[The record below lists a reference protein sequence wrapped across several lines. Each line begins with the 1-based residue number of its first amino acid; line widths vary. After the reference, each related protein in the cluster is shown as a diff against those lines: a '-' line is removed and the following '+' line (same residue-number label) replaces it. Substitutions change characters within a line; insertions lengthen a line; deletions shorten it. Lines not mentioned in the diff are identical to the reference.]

1 MTKQGLRI
9 ALTVPAVR
17 AHTIFQSSGSIN
29 GAGNNSPLI
38 FIVVNRK
45 TLFNL
50 FALQVVV
57 PADYW
62 HSHESF
68 GTLLCK
74 HRKWR
79 EMPQRVCRTDA

>member
-9 ALTVPAVR
+9 ASTVPAVR
-17 AHTIFQSSGSIN
+17 AYTIFQNSGSIN

-45 TLFNL
+45 TSLNL

-57 PADYW
+57 ADYW
-62 HSHESF
+62 HSNESF
-68 GTLLCK
+68 GLLLCK
-74 HRKWR
+74 HRKWQKMTR
-79 EMPQRVCRTDA
+79 RVCRTDS